1 MEPMFEV
8 PGSDITC
15 VIIEEDTAR
24 GYHPVRYQHKDS
36 KETDNNNVVQQDVV
50 DHSDSNVT
58 NQSQIKTSVL

>member
-1 MEPMFEV
+1 MFEV
-8 PGSDITC
+8 PGSDISR

-24 GYHPVRYQHKDS
+24 GYHPVRYQYKAT
-36 KETDNNNVVQQDVV
+36 KETENSDVVRQDVV

>member
-1 MEPMFEV
+1 MFEV
-8 PGSDITC
+8 PGSDITR

-24 GYHPVRYQHKDS
+24 GYHPVRYQYKDT
-36 KETDNNNVVQQDVV
+36 KETDNSNVVQQDVV